1 MSSSRLSR
9 NRLLL
14 SGAVICLAVTQGATA
29 RAQQAPDAP
38 ASARSAAAKPKPAD
52 AMGNGVE
59 EVVVQARKKKENL
72 ITIPVAVSVL
82 SAKQMQLRSVHGV
95 DGISDTTPGFH
106 STDQTVARNDRG
118 FTLYTIRGIV
128 SGVTSTRPGVTL
140 FMDGTPIA
148 GGNISGVTDVDHVE
162 VIKGPQSAYFGRSTF
177 AGAINFITT
186 PPSDYWHG
194 AIDVEYGSY
203 GTTDDTITE
212 QGPIIPGIL
221 DMRASYHHYSTD
233 GEYNDEL
240 ESGVK
245 LGKRNTDSGT
255 FELHATPSPDLT
267 MNFFYNKW
275 DDDDGPSAQSEL
287 GSTNTNCNPAGG
299 SGAGY
304 TCGKIGIAPTAG
316 FLYDTLLTAQDLVG
330 MVGQSNEGR
339 SPFDNAVSPS
349 ILDTIGLARRA
360 FQTHFNFAYDVNG
373 SGYVIAG
380 NAARDE
386 NDWMEIQGPI
396 GERNLGIADPF
407 YGKLPNAPSYDTDA
421 INAAATDDDFSA
433 ELRLSSP
440 QTDRFKWTIG
450 TNYYEQKSY
459 LSTTA
464 ELEFG
469 PVSFTPDTAS
479 NAYTVG
485 VFGAASYDIL
495 KNLTF
500 TFEGR
505 GQWDTLRSYVLG
517 TDLSYEA
524 TYPSF
529 SPRFILS
536 YKPIDE
542 VMLYG
547 SFSRGYRPGEFNSDY
562 ATANPSE
569 RAQIAKLVPSV
580 ATAVPQE
587 KLNMIEAGFKAQVLQ
602 DRLRLIA
609 DAYYGDWSNYHITD
623 EVPVTFNNVVNTIQT
638 VFAGGR
644 VLLHGV
650 EAEATYRVTHDLTL
664 EGSFDW
670 AATNVRNDICSACV
684 LINGIA
690 NNRGNTLPSY
700 PTYTGTVSATYT
712 RPLWNED
719 YIGFV
724 HADYLYTGK
733 QYADETN
740 LTYIGSNNRLN
751 MQIGLRKG
759 PYELALVGTN
769 ITNSKTPIAIGDT
782 SDAFIA
788 NRENVIL
795 SPAYKPYFGFRLH
808 IAM

>member
-1 MSSSRLSR
+1 MSR

-14 SGAVICLAVTQGATA
+14 SGSLMCLFIGQSMVAY
-29 RAQQAPDAP
+29 AQEEPSVVKSAPP
-38 ASARSAAAKPKPAD
+38 GSVAAKHQNAPVQS
-52 AMGNGVE
+52 NGVE

-72 ITIPVAVSVL
+72 LKVPVSVSVL

-148 GGNISGVTDVDHVE
+148 GGNISGITDVDHVE

-177 AGAINFITT
+177 AGAINFITV

-212 QGPIIPGIL
+212 QGPLIPGLL
-221 DMRASYHHYSTD
+221 DVRASYHHYSTT
-233 GEYNDEL
+233 GEYNDQL
-240 ESGVK
+240 EAGVK
-245 LGKRNTDSGT
+245 LGERNTDSGT
-255 FELHATPSPDLT
+255 IEFHATPSPDLT

-287 GSTNTNCNPAGG
+287 GAGNVNCNPAGG

-304 TCGKIGIAPTAG
+304 TCGKIGIAPTSG
-316 FLYDTLLTAQDLVG
+316 FLYDTLQTAQNLVG
-330 MVGQSNEGR
+330 EVAQSNEGT
-339 SPFDNAVSPS
+339 SPFTNAVSPS

-360 FQTHFNFAYDVNG
+360 YQMHVNFTYDIAG
-373 SGYVIAG
+373 SGYTIAG
-380 NAARDE
+380 NVARDE

-396 GERNLGIADPF
+396 GERNLNISDPF
-407 YGKLPNAPSYDTDA
+407 YGVVSGAPKYDTDA

-440 QTDRFKWTIG
+440 QTGRFKWTVG

-469 PVSFTPDTAS
+469 PAAFVDDTAS

-485 VFGAASYDIL
+485 VFGSASYDIL
-495 KNLTF
+495 HNLTLIV
-500 TFEGR
+500 EGR
-505 GQWDTLRSYVLG
+505 GQWDTLRSYILG

-536 YKPIDE
+536 YRPIDE
-542 VMLYG
+542 VMLYT
-547 SFSRGYRPGEFNSDY
+547 SFSRGYRPGEFNTDY
-562 ATANPSE
+562 ATATTSE
-569 RAQIAKLVPSV
+569 REQIAKIVPSV

-587 KLNMIEAGFKAQVLQ
+587 KLNMLEAGFKAQFFQ
-602 DRLRLIA
+602 DKVRILA

-623 EVPVTFNNVVNTIQT
+623 EVPVEIGDVANTVQT

-644 VLLHGV
+644 ILLHGV

-664 EGSFDW
+664 EGTFDW
-670 AATNVRNDICSACV
+670 ADTNIRNDVCSACV
-684 LINGIA
+684 LINGVA

-700 PTYTGTVSATYT
+700 PTFTGTLSATYSH
-712 RPLWNED
+712 PLWNED
-719 YIGFV
+719 YIGFA

-733 QYADETN
+733 QYADDTN

-751 MQIGLRKG
+751 IQVGMRKG

-782 SDAFIA
+782 NDAFVA

-795 SPAYKPYFGFRLH
+795 SPAYKPYVGFRLH
-808 IAM
+808 ISM

>member
-1 MSSSRLSR
+1 MSR

-14 SGAVICLAVTQGATA
+14 GGSLMCLLIGQSVVA
-29 RAQQAPDAP
+29 RAQEEPSVVKSAPPGSVAARTPKAP
-38 ASARSAAAKPKPAD
+38 VQS
-52 AMGNGVE
+52 NGVE

-72 ITIPVAVSVL
+72 VKIPVAVSVL
-82 SAKQMQLRSVHGV
+82 SAKQMQLRSIHNV

-106 STDQTVARNDRG
+106 STDQSVARNDRG
-118 FTLYTIRGIV
+118 FNLYTIRGIV
-128 SGVTSTRPGVTL
+128 SGVTATRPGVTL

-148 GGNISGVTDVDHVE
+148 GGNIAGLTDIDHVE

-212 QGPIIPGIL
+212 QGPLIPGIL
-221 DMRASYHHYSTD
+221 DLRASYHHYSTS

-240 ESGVK
+240 EPGVK

-255 FELHATPSPDLT
+255 FEFHATPSSDLT
-267 MNFFYNKW
+267 MNLFYNKW
-275 DDDDGPSAQSEL
+275 NDDDGPSAQSEL
-287 GSTNTNCNPAGG
+287 GSGFVNCNPAGG
-299 SGAGY
+299 SGVGY
-304 TCGKIGIAPTAG
+304 TCGKIGIAPTSG
-316 FLYDTLLTAQDLVG
+316 FLYDVLPTAQNLVG
-330 MVGQSNEGR
+330 MVGQSNEGT
-339 SPFDNAVSPS
+339 SPFINAVSPS

-360 FQTHFNFAYDVNG
+360 YQMHVNFTYDIDG
-373 SGYVIAG
+373 SGYVVAG
-380 NAARDE
+380 NVARDE
-386 NDWMEIQGPI
+386 NNWMEIQGPI
-396 GERNLGIADPF
+396 GYNNLNLPDPF
-407 YGKLPNAPSYDTDA
+407 YGVVKGAPKYDTDA

-440 QTDRFKWTIG
+440 QNGRFKWTIG

-464 ELEFG
+464 ELESG
-469 PVSFTPDTAS
+469 PATFLQDGAN

-495 KNLTF
+495 KSLTF

-505 GQWDTLRSYVLG
+505 GQWDTLRSYVID
-517 TDLSYEA
+517 TPLSYEA

-536 YKPIDE
+536 YRPLDE
-542 VMLYG
+542 LMLYT
-547 SFSRGYRPGEFNSDY
+547 SFSRGYRPGEFNAAY
-562 ATANPSE
+562 ATATPDE
-569 RAQIAKLVPSV
+569 KAQVAKIVPSV
-580 ATAVPQE
+580 ASAVPQE
-587 KLNMIEAGFKAQVLQ
+587 KLNMLEAGFKAQFFQ
-602 DRLRLIA
+602 DRIRFLA
-609 DAYYGDWSNYHITD
+609 DAYYGDWSNYHITN
-623 EVPVTFNNVVNTIQT
+623 EVPVEESGVVNTVQT

-644 VLLHGV
+644 ILLHGV

-670 AATNVRNDICSACV
+670 AATNVRNDVCSTCI

-690 NNRGNTLPSY
+690 NNRGNSLPSY
-700 PTYTGTVSATYT
+700 PTFTGTLSATYT
-712 RPLWNED
+712 HPVWHED
-719 YIGFV
+719 YIGFA

-751 MQIGLRKG
+751 MQIGLRHG

-769 ITNSKTPIAIGDT
+769 ITNSKTPTAISDT
-782 SDAFIA
+782 NDAFIS

-795 SPAYKPYFGFRLH
+795 SPAYKPYYGFRLH
-808 IAM
+808 ISM